1 MLKHIHNGRFAPV
14 GPGIVLRR
22 RCWSFL
28 VAFPFSGWAL
38 SVEWWGAVVEECTA
52 TVAGK
57 ETTPKYVGRVS
68 NFFDAKHANTYK
80 NISLLKKQVPKGN
93 MMFWDFLHL
102 LVKFPSS
109 PGAPLGDWVCSCL
122 PLFRF
127 TALEVM
133 DEISENKK
141 LDGSGAHGC
150 LTMVQQCPCYVFH
163 CFTSPRSKQNRF
175 FWGGETCGLLFQMLG
190 IVLPTD
196 FHIFSVC

>member
-1 MLKHIHNGRFAPV
+1 MDGLHQLALGLFCVGGAGHSSWFSLSAGGRSV
-14 GPGIVLRR
+14 
-22 RCWSFL
+22 WSDG
-28 VAFPFSGWAL
+28 VQPWK
-38 SVEWWGAVVEECTA
+38 ECTT

-80 NISLLKKQVPKGN
+80 NIIIKKKQVPKGN
-93 MMFWDFLHL
+93 MMFSYFLHL

-109 PGAPLGDWVCSCL
+109 PGAPTGCVAAFHCSA
-122 PLFRF
+122 

-141 LDGSGAHGC
+141 LDGSGAHGY

-163 CFTSPRSKQNRF
+163 CFTSPRSKQF
-175 FWGGETCGLLFQMLG
+175 FFFGEKHL
-190 IVLPTD
+190 D
-196 FHIFSVC
+196 YFSICWES